1 MPVIMLNIY
10 IDNSGSM
17 ECQDKLEVAKYI
29 ARGIKNANFYT
40 LDGAKI
46 EVDSLDSISINNDR
60 KISINTGGINVLLS
74 DGLLEGDKNIFDI
87 ALAIGIDA
95 DVKFLQTIAQ
105 KVYTRNEVVG
115 FLAYLKLRSKS
126 GASTESAEGDSW
138 D

>member
-1 MPVIMLNIY
+1 MLNIY

-40 LDGAKI
+40 LNGAKI
-46 EVDSLDSISINNDR
+46 EADSLDSISINNDR
-60 KISINTGGINVLLS
+60 KISVNTGGVNVLLS
-74 DGLLEGDKNIFDI
+74 DGLLGGDKNIFDM

-95 DVKFLQTIAQ
+95 DVKFLQFIAQ

-115 FLAYLKLRSKS
+115 FLAYLKLCSES
-126 GASTESAEGDSW
+126 GTSTESAEGDSW